1 MQFCLVGEYI
11 NNISLPISTIS
22 NSQLLLKPITK
33 PAVFSGTLIQRKDTF
48 KTVEKASYTIA
59 NKAGLYY
66 I

>member
-11 NNISLPISTIS
+11 NNVSPPISTIS

-33 PAVFSGTLIQRKDTF
+33 PVVSSGTLIQRKDTF
-48 KTVEKASYTIA
+48 KTIEEAYETIA
-59 NKAGLYY
+59 NKAGLYS